1 MHYNI
6 IQDAFHA
13 QIQDEVGRRQQVLAL
28 VDGLGLGGHWVPVF
42 RWQATPSHA
51 GHPWFGKGAQNL
63 KSIVFYQTPLGPPG
77 VNWEATGSQSFA
89 DKQPLQCS
97 VSFGGKLKH
106 LNKELKLKLPVFRRQ
121 AAPLHA
127 SHAWH
132 FGSSQEISN
141 SPFAICHLL
150 GG

>member
-1 MHYNI
+1 M
-6 IQDAFHA
+6 
-13 QIQDEVGRRQQVLAL
+13 
-28 VDGLGLGGHWVPVF
+28 PVF
-42 RWQATPSHA
+42 CRQATPSHA

-106 LNKELKLKLPVFRRQ
+106 LNKELKLKLPLPVFRRQ

-132 FGSSQEISN
+132 FGSSQKISN
-141 SPFAICHLL
+141 SPFGICHLPFAGWVIL
-150 GG
+150 NWLASLFIKEISKQFQKRGLCMIL